1 MQLYIC
7 YLFKYMPCAII
18 LFELWGYN
26 MKKLLVVVDY
36 QNDFVDGAL
45 GFEGAADIEEKIVGY
60 IDYFE
65 RNGDFIA
72 FTLDTHE
79 RDYLQTTEG
88 QNLPVE
94 HCIKGTDGWKLT
106 ERLQDYAK
114 KYPKFEKHTF
124 GSLDLG
130 NYIRGIAPLV
140 NEVYLVGLVSN
151 ICVISNAII
160 AKAALDKNGKV
171 FVIKNATDSNDKEM
185 QQKAFEVLENLHI
198 KVI

>member
-1 MQLYIC
+1 
-7 YLFKYMPCAII
+7 
-18 LFELWGYN
+18 

-45 GFEGAADIEEKIVGY
+45 GFDGADSIEDEIVKLIDEFEKNN
-60 IDYFE
+60 DYV
-65 RNGDFIA
+65 A

-79 RDYLQTTEG
+79 RDYLNTTEG

-94 HCIKGTDGWKLT
+94 HCIKGTEGWQVRPILV
-106 ERLQDYAK
+106 DYMK
-114 KYPKFEKHTF
+114 RHPVFEKHTF

-130 NYIRGIAPLV
+130 NYIRGLNVILD
-140 NEVYLVGLVSN
+140 EVYLVGLVSN

-160 AKAALDKNGKV
+160 AKAALSKNGKV
-171 FVIKNATDSNDKEM
+171 FVVKNATASFDEDM
-185 QQKAFEVLENLHI
+185 QQKGFDILENLHI

>member
-1 MQLYIC
+1 
-7 YLFKYMPCAII
+7 
-18 LFELWGYN
+18 

-45 GFEGAADIEEKIVGY
+45 GFDGADSIEDEIVKLIDEFEKNN
-60 IDYFE
+60 DYV
-65 RNGDFIA
+65 A

-79 RDYLQTTEG
+79 RDYLNTTEG

-94 HCIKGTDGWKLT
+94 HCIKGTEGWQVRPIL
-106 ERLQDYAK
+106 EDYMK
-114 KYPKFEKHTF
+114 RHPVFEKHTF

-130 NYIRGIAPLV
+130 NYIRGLNVIID
-140 NEVYLVGLVSN
+140 EVYLVGLVSN

-160 AKAALDKNGKV
+160 AKSALSKNGKV
-171 FVIKNATDSNDKEM
+171 FVVKNATASFDEDM
-185 QQKAFEVLENLHI
+185 QQKGFDILENLHI

>member
-1 MQLYIC
+1 
-7 YLFKYMPCAII
+7 
-18 LFELWGYN
+18 

-45 GFEGAADIEEKIVGY
+45 GFEGADRIEDKILTLIDMFEKN
-60 IDYFE
+60 E
-65 RNGDFIA
+65 DFIC

-79 RDYLQTTEG
+79 RDYLRTTEG

-94 HCIKGTDGWKLT
+94 HCIKGTQGWQVVDSLK
-106 ERLQDYAK
+106 EYVN
-114 KYPKFEKHTF
+114 KYPHFEKHTF

-130 NYIRGIAPLV
+130 NYIRGIAPLIDS
-140 NEVYLVGLVSN
+140 VYLVGLVSN

-160 AKAALDKNGKV
+160 AKSALDKNGKV
-171 FVIKNATDSNDKEM
+171 FVIKAATDSNDKEM
-185 QQKAFEVLENLHI
+185 QQKGFEILENLHI

>member
-1 MQLYIC
+1 MALWYNS
-7 YLFKYMPCAII
+7 
-18 LFELWGYN
+18 FELWGYN

-36 QNDFVDGAL
+36 QKDFVDGAL
-45 GFEGAADIEEKIVGY
+45 GFEGAEDIEDKIVGLV
-60 IDYFE
+60 DYFD

-79 RDYLQTTEG
+79 KDYLQTTEG
-88 QNLPVE
+88 KNLPVE
-94 HCIKGTDGWKLT
+94 HCIKGTDGWKLM
-106 ERLQDYAK
+106 ERLDDYAK

-130 NYIRGIAPLV
+130 NYIRGIAPLI

-160 AKAALDKNGKV
+160 AKSALDKNGKV
-171 FVIKNATDSNDKEM
+171 FVIKDAVGSPDGEM
-185 QQKAFEVLENLHI
+185 QQKAFDILENLHI

>member
-1 MQLYIC
+1 
-7 YLFKYMPCAII
+7 
-18 LFELWGYN
+18 

-36 QNDFVDGAL
+36 QKDFVDGAL
-45 GFEGAADIEEKIVGY
+45 GFDGAEAIEEKILGL

-65 RNGDFIA
+65 RNGDYIA

-79 RDYLQTTEG
+79 KDYLRTTEG
-88 QNLPVE
+88 KNLPVE
-94 HCIKGTDGWKLT
+94 HCIKGTDGWKLM
-106 ERLQDYAK
+106 ERLEDYAK

-130 NYIRGIAPLV
+130 NYIRGMSTLID
-140 NEVYLVGLVSN
+140 EVYLVGLVSN

-160 AKAALDKNGKV
+160 AKSALDKNGRV
-171 FVIKNATDSNDKEM
+171 YVIKDATASYDGDM
-185 QQKAFEVLENLHI
+185 QQKAFDVLENLHI